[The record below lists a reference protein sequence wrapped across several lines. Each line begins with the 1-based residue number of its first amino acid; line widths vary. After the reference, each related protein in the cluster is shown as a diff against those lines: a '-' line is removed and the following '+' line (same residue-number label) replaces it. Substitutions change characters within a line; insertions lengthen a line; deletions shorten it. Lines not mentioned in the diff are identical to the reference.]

1 MPEIDA
7 LGEQCGMSRDQA
19 LAELKKRYDGYHFAK
34 ASEGM
39 YNPYSLLN
47 TFAKQDFADYWYET
61 GTPTFLVKAVK
72 NLQLDIRGFDNDVTV
87 NARNIDTYQPL
98 TGGLSWPSSGKKVVG
113 ARRAVPLRHR

>member
-47 TFAKQDFADYWYET
+47 TFAKQDF
-61 GTPTFLVKAVK
+61 PT
-72 NLQLDIRGFDNDVTV
+72 IGMR
-87 NARNIDTYQPL
+87 P
-98 TGGLSWPSSGKKVVG
+98 
-113 ARRAVPLRHR
+113 ARRHF